1 MKTKRLVGMAMF
13 AAIVAVL
20 QLAASFIPIKE
31 PNISLTLIPIV
42 IGAAVYGKKCG
53 AFLGFVFGLVTLCDP
68 TAKAFMGIN
77 LIATVLMLLLK
88 AIAAGWTAGMIF
100 EVLFKRTKN
109 IYLAGIS
116 AAVVCPV
123 VNTAIFCVGM
133 LTIFKSTLTEAA
145 NGANIIYFLLIAYIG
160 INFVIEL
167 GLNIILSPAVIRI
180 IENGRKNLKA

>member
-20 QLAASFIPIKE
+20 QLAASFIPITE
-31 PNISLTLIPIV
+31 LNISLTLIPIV

-53 AFLGFVFGLVTLCDP
+53 AFLGFVFGFVTLFD
-68 TAKAFMGIN
+68 KATITFMGIN
-77 LIATVLMLLLK
+77 LTATVLMVLLK
-88 AIAAGWTAGMIF
+88 ATAAGWTAGMIF
-100 EVLFKRTKN
+100 EVLFNRTKN

-123 VNTAIFCVGM
+123 VNTAIFCIGM
-133 LTIFKSTLTEAA
+133 LTIFKSTLTETAA
-145 NGANIIYFLLIAYIG
+145 GANIVYFLLTAYIG

-167 GLNIILSPAVIRI
+167 GLNIILSPAIIRI